1 VGATT
6 VIASDNLRAAVDSEG
21 AQLLSLALD
30 GREYLWRGDG
40 RWWPRRAPVLFPIV
54 GALRG
59 DRCTTQ
65 QGPATMAQHGIARTH
80 EHEVVDVR
88 PASVT
93 FRLTDDEGTRGQWP
107 YAFSLSMT
115 YAVGDGALAQTF
127 SVENTGDV
135 PMPFQL
141 GGHPAFNVP
150 LEPGSG
156 EAFEDWVL
164 EFAEPWTYEAP
175 VIHDRLIDW
184 SDRVAVV
191 DDEAV
196 LPLSHRL
203 FDRDAIVLQDVPG
216 RTVRLEGTRSG
227 HGVEVNFPGF
237 KYCGIWSAAGDA
249 PFVAVEPWTGTAT
262 GTDEGDAMEGKRG
275 VTLLAPG
282 GTFERTFTVRP
293 F

>member
-1 VGATT
+1 MGATT

-141 GGHPAFNVP
+141 GGHP
-150 LEPGSG
+150 
-156 EAFEDWVL
+156 
-164 EFAEPWTYEAP
+164 
-175 VIHDRLIDW
+175 DRK
-184 SDRVAVV
+184 SVV
-191 DDEAV
+191 
-196 LPLSHRL
+196 
-203 FDRDAIVLQDVPG
+203 
-216 RTVRLEGTRSG
+216 
-227 HGVEVNFPGF
+227 
-237 KYCGIWSAAGDA
+237 
-249 PFVAVEPWTGTAT
+249 
-262 GTDEGDAMEGKRG
+262 
-275 VTLLAPG
+275 
-282 GTFERTFTVRP
+282 
-293 F
+293 